1 MHRKGATR
9 AFGPGNPELPAIYR
23 NIGQPVIIPGDMGRN
38 SYLLVGTKR
47 AEEETFAS
55 TCHGAGRLMSRT
67 EAMRREERKTLLQ
80 DLAAKGIK
88 VMAAGRGTLAE
99 EAPYAYKNVN
109 EVVDVV
115 HNAGIA
121 KKVCRM
127 RPIGV
132 IKG

>member
-1 MHRKGATR
+1 
-9 AFGPGNPELPAIYR
+9 
-23 NIGQPVIIPGDMGRN
+23 MGRN
-38 SYLLVGTKR
+38 SYILLGTRK

-55 TCHGAGRLMSRT
+55 TAHGAGRLMSRK
-67 EAMRREERKTLLQ
+67 AALQ
-80 DLAAKGIK
+80 SDKKHTILRDLAAKGIK
-88 VMAAGRGTLAE
+88 VMAAGKGTLAE

-115 HNAGIA
+115 DKAGIS